1 MKKKYFMIAV
11 SCMLCSSIAC
21 NGGGNKQQ
29 EIIKQSFGEDV
40 VNSDGWLNHLVTG
53 IYKRS
58 DENCITTVTLENDE
72 DGDYT
77 IEIVNDITEQKTTV
91 IDELYSVFD
100 DLGDA
105 YGVGRDSRQNH
116 ETILSK
122 SVIDTNDITTQGYGC
137 TYTPENGDI
146 MLYIASLS
154 DGSLYLSTTSE
165 GNNSVINQT
174 GSEYGIQFM
183 NGYFNEVSD
192 MPY

>member
-1 MKKKYFMIAV
+1 MILM

-21 NGGGNKQQ
+21 DNNSGSKQ
-29 EIIKQSFGEDV
+29 EESIKQSLGEDV

-58 DENCITTVTLENDE
+58 AENYITTVTLGTDEN
-72 DGDYT
+72 GDYT
-77 IEIVNDITEQKTTV
+77 IEIVNDIMKQKATT
-91 IDELYSVFD
+91 IDELYSIFD
-100 DLGDA
+100 DLGQA
-105 YGVGRDSRQNH
+105 YGVGRDSREDH
-116 ETILSK
+116 ETILNN
-122 SVIDTNDITTQGYGC
+122 SVIDTSNITTQGYGC
-137 TYTPENGDI
+137 TYTPESGDI
-146 MLYIASLS
+146 MLYIASLA

-165 GNNSVINQT
+165 GDSSVVNQT